1 METLQ
6 LLGSALGLAT
16 LAGINLY
23 LTVFVAGLAIQQG
36 WITLHPQYEQLA
48 VLGDP
53 WIVGI
58 AGALF
63 FFQFFADKVPW
74 VDSLWDSVHTLIR
87 PIGGAL
93 LAITVLGDSNP
104 AYDVIVGLLG
114 GGVALTA
121 HGMKAGTRLL
131 ANASPEPFS
140 NVGLSLVE
148 DATVLGGLALVY
160 NAPVVALVIAVV
172 FAVLAV
178 WLTPKIFRA
187 ARTTLWF
194 LWRRFHHVT
203 GGGQSSPPPLPADLE
218 IALHRSH
225 GDADFA
231 PKWAAPCVSGRGA
244 FLRGNTFGWLLLTTG
259 TADKLDFARRAGS
272 EPKLVAIPLTGWKA
286 LHRPGL
292 VCDKVELYELN
303 GRQRQTFQFDRSRRE
318 QARELTDQLNARSPE
333 IAAAP
338 ASGLASPA

>member
-6 LLGSALGLAT
+6 LLGAALGLAT

-53 WIVGI
+53 WIVGV
-58 AGALF
+58 AGVLF
-63 FFQFFADKVPW
+63 FFEFFADKVPW
-74 VDSLWDSVHTLIR
+74 IDSLWDSLHTLIR

-93 LAITVLGDSNP
+93 LAITVLGDSDP
-104 AYDVIVGLLG
+104 VYDVLVGLLG

-140 NVGLSLVE
+140 NLGLSLVE
-148 DATVLGGLALVY
+148 DAAVLGGLALIY
-160 NAPVVALVIAVV
+160 HSPIAALVIALVV
-172 FAVLAV
+172 AGLAI
-178 WLTPKIFRA
+178 WLAPKIFRA
-187 ARTTLWF
+187 SRTTLWF
-194 LWRRFHHVT
+194 LWRRFHHAT
-203 GGGQSSPPPLPADLE
+203 GSSRESVPAVLPSELE
-218 IALHRSH
+218 IALHRAHGNSH
-225 GDADFA
+225 FK
-231 PKWAAPCVSGRGA
+231 PKWAAPCVAGRGA

-259 TADKLDFARRAGS
+259 AAENLDFARNVGS
-272 EPKLVAIPLTGWKA
+272 EPRLEAIPLAGWKA
-286 LHRPGL
+286 LHRPGF

-318 QARELTDQLNARSPE
+318 QAAELARQLNSRASETP
-333 IAAAP
+333 ADALAP
-338 ASGLASPA
+338 A